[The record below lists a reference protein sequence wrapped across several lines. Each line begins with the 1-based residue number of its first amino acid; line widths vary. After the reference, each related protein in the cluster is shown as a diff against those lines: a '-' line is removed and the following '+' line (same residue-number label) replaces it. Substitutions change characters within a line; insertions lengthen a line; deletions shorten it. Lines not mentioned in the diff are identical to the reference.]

1 MTDDQP
7 RPGLPGHPPAL
18 ELRGITKRFPGVV
31 ANDAVNLAVR
41 AGDIHAVVGE
51 NGAGKTTLMSILYGL
66 FPPDEGEIFIGG
78 ESVRFHSALDAI
90 RAGMGM
96 VHQAFR
102 LFPTL
107 SVADNVVFREEPT
120 RRMLMD
126 RAAAVRAVREL
137 AEQYELAVDPQ
148 ALAET
153 QPVGVLQRVEILK
166 ALYRDAQILILDEP
180 TAVLTPQERDRLF
193 TVIRRLRDSGRT
205 ILFVTH
211 KLGEVMAVSD
221 RVTVLRNGRAVA
233 DLLTAETSPEEITH
247 HMTGRTVDLN
257 RRAAPRQPGNPV
269 LDVSNLTV
277 MGEHGRPV
285 VDNADCTVRAGEIVG
300 VAGVAGN
307 GQTEL
312 IEAVAGLREATGEVT
327 INGVDVTA
335 AGVRERR
342 RAGLAYVPEDRHR
355 VGSSHRASVSDNL
368 LLGHQRN
375 PETGRRGWLHLRRVR
390 EHARRLIK
398 TFDIKAGGLKNA
410 VSTLSGGNLQKLVVA
425 REISHNAPLLIA
437 EQPTRGLD
445 IAAIEYIHGRLVS
458 FRDEGGAV
466 LLVSAELSEILAL
479 SSRILVMFEGRIAA
493 ELDPATVTEPE
504 IGLYMTGAYRN
515 DQPPPIDAGSGEADD
530 G

>member
-1 MTDDQP
+1 MAA
-7 RPGLPGHPPAL
+7 PAL

-31 ANDAVNLAVR
+31 ANDAVDLTVR

-66 FPPDEGEIFIGG
+66 FPPDEGEILVGG
-78 ESVRFHSALDAI
+78 ERVRFGSALDAI

-102 LFPTL
+102 LFPPL
-107 SVADNVVFREEPT
+107 SVADNVVYRAEPT
-120 RRMLMD
+120 RGVLMD
-126 RAAAVRAVREL
+126 RAAALRSVAEL
-137 AEQYELAVDPQ
+137 AERYELAVDPE
-148 ALAET
+148 ALVET

-166 ALYRDAQILILDEP
+166 ALYRDARILILDEP

-205 ILFVTH
+205 ILFITH

-221 RVTVLRNGRAVA
+221 RVTVLRNGRSVA
-233 DLLTAETSPEEITH
+233 GLVTAETSPEEITR
-247 HMTGRTVDLN
+247 HMTGRSVDLN
-257 RRAAPRQPGNPV
+257 RRAAPHRPGDPV
-269 LDVSNLTV
+269 LAVAGLEVT
-277 MGEHGRPV
+277 GEHGRPA
-285 VDNADCTVRAGEIVG
+285 VDGAAFTVRSGEIVG

-312 IEAVAGLREATGEVT
+312 IEAIAGLREA
-327 INGVDVTA
+327 A
-335 AGVRERR
+335 AGSVTLGGADITRAEVAERR
-342 RAGLAYVPEDRHR
+342 RAGLAFVPEDRHR
-355 VGSSHRASVSDNL
+355 VGTSHLASVSDNL
-368 LLGHQRN
+368 LLGHHRHPDRQ
-375 PETGRRGWLHLRRVR
+375 RRGWFKLRNVR
-390 EHARRLIK
+390 AHARRLIE
-398 TFDIKAGGLKNA
+398 TFGIKAGALNNP
-410 VSTLSGGNLQKLVVA
+410 VSTLSGGNLQKVVVA
-425 REISHNAPLLIA
+425 REMSHEAPLLIA

-479 SSRILVMFEGRIAA
+479 STRILVMFEGRIAA
-493 ELDPATVTEPE
+493 ELDPAAVTEPD
-504 IGLYMTGAYRN
+504 IGLYMTGAYLER
-515 DQPPPIDAGSGEADD
+515 DKGGAPGGGKGGQD

>member
-1 MTDDQP
+1 MTAAP
-7 RPGLPGHPPAL
+7 ALETAVPAL

-31 ANDAVNLAVR
+31 ANDAVNLSVR

-78 ESVRFHSALDAI
+78 EQVRFGSALDAI

-107 SVADNVVFREEPT
+107 SVADNVVFRAEPT
-120 RRMLMD
+120 RGPLID
-126 RAAAVRAVREL
+126 RAAGVRAVREL
-137 AEQYELAVDPQ
+137 AERYELAVDPQ
-148 ALAET
+148 ALVET

-166 ALYRDAQILILDEP
+166 ALYREAQILILDEP

-193 TVIRRLRDSGRT
+193 AVIRRLRDSGRT
-205 ILFVTH
+205 ILFITH

-221 RVTVLRNGRAVA
+221 RVTVLRNGRSVA
-233 DLLTAETSPEEITH
+233 DLTTAETSPEEITR
-247 HMTGRTVDLN
+247 HMTGRSVDLN

-269 LDVSNLTV
+269 LEVSNLTV
-277 MGEHGRPV
+277 MGEHGRQAV
-285 VDNADCTVRAGEIVG
+285 NGVDFTVRAGEITG

-312 IEAVAGLREATGEVT
+312 IEAIAGLREATGEVT
-327 INGVDVTA
+327 LNGVDVSG
-335 AGVRERR
+335 AGAGERR

-355 VGSSHRASVSDNL
+355 VGSSHRATVSDNL
-368 LLGHQRN
+368 LLGHQRH
-375 PETGRRGWLHLRRVR
+375 PEIQRRGWFNLRRVR

-398 TFDIKAGGLKNA
+398 TFDIKAGGLKNE
-410 VSTLSGGNLQKLVVA
+410 VSTLSGGNLQKLVAA

-479 SSRILVMFEGRIAA
+479 SSRILVMFEGRVAA
-493 ELDPATVTEPE
+493 ELDPAAVDEPE
-504 IGLYMTGAYRN
+504 IGLYMTGAWR
-515 DQPPPIDAGSGEADD
+515 DDPAGNGADD
-530 G
+530 EG